1 MSQLHLPLPAKHRLL
16 RRPALQPASV
26 SLAWLATVLML
37 PLLRQKV
44 KRLLKAML
52 RPPQLPKVL
61 LRPLRLPKVLLQL
74 PKVLP
79 QPLMLRRQ
87 NDLLPSG
94 NSSQ

>member
-1 MSQLHLPLPAKHRLL
+1 
-16 RRPALQPASV
+16 V

-52 RPPQLPKVL
+52 RPPQLPKV
-61 LRPLRLPKVLLQL
+61 PLRLPKVLLQLPKVLPQL

>member
-1 MSQLHLPLPAKHRLL
+1 
-16 RRPALQPASV
+16 V

-52 RPPQLPKVL
+52 RPPQLPKV
-61 LRPLRLPKVLLQL
+61 PLRLPKVPLQR